1 MPVHTFKRIT
11 LCYLIRLVDLQR
23 HQLPRIR
30 NLNIRKCPQQFRL
43 IRMARLDIKLNSTL
57 SPSNRYSESD
67 EKQGVLPR
75 NSKAHQDSKP
85 LNDARDRDEFCLGP
99 GRSSRQR
106 HKRVDLLFSFTVQ
119 AVKRYVAIK
128 ANLLSVSTSYDH
140 FSCHYRR
147 SFLSDEQ
154 ETADSPAWP

>member
-11 LCYLIRLVDLQR
+11 LCYLIRLRSVETLA
-23 HQLPRIR
+23 PSRIR

-57 SPSNRYSESD
+57 SPSNRYSGSD
-67 EKQGVLPR
+67 EKQGILPR

-85 LNDARDRDEFCLGP
+85 LNDVRDRGEFCLGP

-106 HKRVDLLFSFTVQ
+106 HKRVDLLFVHGSGSKKIRGNKGQSALGINELRPLFVS
-119 AVKRYVAIK
+119 
-128 ANLLSVSTSYDH
+128 LSAL
-140 FSCHYRR
+140 F
-147 SFLSDEQ
+147 
-154 ETADSPAWP
+154 PIG